1 MRKSYLL
8 LATFLL
14 PVIAVAQQST
24 VSDIQGWILSHLGGT
39 WAARSLDQQGRPVTS
54 TSVVTLSF
62 TNCNV
67 SMNQDMSI
75 TMTYDAISPQR
86 EVVLTTHDHYISNFS
101 LANAEPGKVAV
112 VQAPSRPGYTGPH
125 AWISMELR
133 APISVYSTT
142 EVGTLGGFVRPDVS
156 RAFQTNGVMINFSD
170 LALAQR
176 QANAWRDLITACGG
190 KDISDKLY

>member
-1 MRKSYLL
+1 MVMGTPYSYERVLADSSKYPKVSSDGKFSVWWERHLTDEGFRGMR
-8 LATFLL
+8 
-14 PVIAVAQQST
+14 
-24 VSDIQGWILSHLGGT
+24 
-39 WAARSLDQQGRPVTS
+39 
-54 TSVVTLSF
+54 
-62 TNCNV
+62 CNF
-67 SMNQDMSI
+67 
-75 TMTYDAISPQR
+75 
-86 EVVLTTHDHYISNFS
+86 SNFS
-101 LANAEPGKVAV
+101 LANGEPGKVVV
-112 VQAPSRPGYTGPH
+112 VQAPSRPGYTDPH

-156 RAFQTNGVMINFSD
+156 RTFQTNGVMINFSD